1 MKAKLKKS
9 FKVALWV
16 TIIIWGVFILDKLVF
31 FADFRQLGIRPREIV
46 GLIGIPLSPFLHA
59 GWGHIISNSIP
70 LFILTFFL
78 VFFYE
83 KLWIQVTVFSV
94 FLGGFC
100 VWLLAQKNSIHL
112 GASGVIFSYIAFI
125 LFSGI
130 FRRSIQS
137 IAVGIIVLILYGGA
151 LIKGIIPGQLGIS
164 WQGHLFGAIAGGL
177 CAYLY
182 RNKYKQTE
190 QINKS

>member
-137 IAVGIIVLILYGGA
+137 IVVGIIVLILYGGA